1 VKVAVVGVGLMGSQ
15 IGCELALGGHAVQ
28 FVSRDPALARARV
41 EEVLAD
47 AVATGIFTSTQAD
60 DAGTAMTYAASAS
73 PGFELAI
80 ESVPEDLAL
89 KIEILRG
96 LAAAEPAAILA
107 SNTSSLRITA
117 LGTGVGAPARIVGMH
132 YWNPPLL
139 MPLVEVVPG
148 AETDP
153 AVVAT
158 VCRLLEQ
165 IGKQPVTV
173 DKDVPGFV
181 WNRLQFALLREAV
194 WLVENGAASPE
205 TVDLVVRE
213 GLARRWRHVGPF
225 EAVALGGHETW
236 SRVGANL
243 LPELSTATAID
254 GLLDKTPEAD
264 QRLAQLKLARNRG
277 LADDLLG
284 DRATPPDQ
292 I

>member
-1 VKVAVVGVGLMGSQ
+1 VNVAVIGVGLMGSQ
-15 IGCELALGGHAVQ
+15 IGCELALGGHTVQ
-28 FVSRDPALARARV
+28 FVSRNPALARSRV

-47 AVATGIFTSTQAD
+47 AVATGISTAAKAD
-60 DAGTAMTYAASAS
+60 SARTAITFAAGAA

-89 KIEILRG
+89 KIEVLRG

-107 SNTSSLRITA
+107 SNTSSLRITE
-117 LGTGVGAPARIVGMH
+117 LGTAVGAPTRVVGMH

-165 IGKQPVTV
+165 VGKQPVTV
-173 DKDVPGFV
+173 EKDVPGFV

-205 TVDLVVRE
+205 TIDLVVRD

-225 EAVALGGHETW
+225 EAVALGGLETW

-243 LPELSTATAID
+243 LPELSNATAID
-254 GLLDKTPEAD
+254 GLLGKTPEAD

-277 LADDLLG
+277 LADDLLA
-284 DRATPPDQ
+284 DRQTPPDQ